1 MLWKCRVSVLARDLC
16 PMSLCGVTDD
26 AGAESFHCLGP
37 KCGDLS
43 RLSLRHHKF
52 DLVYDGLV
60 KRWGRGLISK
70 RAVNQRNATM

>member
-60 KRWGRGLISK
+60 KR
-70 RAVNQRNATM
+70 AVNQRNATM